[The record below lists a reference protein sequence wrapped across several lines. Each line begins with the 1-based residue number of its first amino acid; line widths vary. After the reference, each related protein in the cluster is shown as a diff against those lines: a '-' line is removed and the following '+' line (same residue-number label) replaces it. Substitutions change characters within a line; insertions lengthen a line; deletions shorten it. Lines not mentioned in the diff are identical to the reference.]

1 MPLNCGSVSSF
12 GRKRKWRTNIDESTS
27 EHCSESPKRKLG
39 KKFTQKP
46 RSPKDHQNDSEK
58 KRHKSLASNVGITF
72 IVDQDVSLCVQG
84 KAGEVA
90 KLFEKAPGFVVHGR
104 IYIAVQNFPKI
115 VPISQYD
122 VAIRSSTKDCCDPLT
137 IQSLPPLSVYEH
149 GAKVLLKM
157 VEKKGGNYYLK
168 FASIGNFSRES
179 LPILHNYYVLL
190 RDIRKKFKEEKAFLE
205 KYFKRGISE
214 KGKETQCHS
223 IQANC
228 HSCLSLARRNGINL
242 SVDQVTCLTG
252 ERYLTDNVIN
262 YLMNIFVEE
271 GNTLS
276 GKNTCLAVDSI
287 LLCCS
292 ERIIGSSVR
301 NSCFDKNVTQLTTIL
316 FPAHL
321 KDNSHWG
328 LCKIDVQAKSV
339 FFFYDGFHMK
349 PPKQLDALSRMC

>member
-27 EHCSESPKRKLG
+27 EHCSESPKRKLR
-39 KKFTQKP
+39 KKFTPKP
-46 RSPKDHQNDSEK
+46 RSSKDHQNDFKK
-58 KRHKSLASNVGITF
+58 KRSKSLASDIDITF
-72 IVDQDVSLCVQG
+72 NAHQDVSFCVQG

-90 KLFEKAPGFVVHGR
+90 KLFEQDLKERSTRFCCSRAD
-104 IYIAVQNFPKI
+104 IAVQNFPKI
-115 VPISQYD
+115 VPISQHD
-122 VAIRSSTKDCCDPLT
+122 VTIRSGTKDCCDPLT
-137 IQSLPPLSVYEH
+137 IPSLPPLSLYEH
-149 GAKVLLKM
+149 GAKALLKI
-157 VEKKGGNYYLK
+157 VEKKGDNYSLR

-339 FFFYDGFHMK
+339 FFF
-349 PPKQLDALSRMC
+349 L